1 MNVRI
6 SSLAAQAIMLLNE
19 DVEELDRAQSFGD
32 PGMELRQLAIGLVDD
47 AVTATLL
54 EADTDNIDES
64 LTLDTGGAVRNADGS
79 VDIPLPDDWLRP
91 VEIRM
96 EGWADVLHDYRDP
109 RPVTRNCTLPGA
121 RLRRHNGRRILQL
134 TGSGSNADSVPAISV
149 EYLPSPRTGP
159 LWSGDTNRSA
169 YRKSD
174 IVWLPASLLPAAT
187 RRLADMMRTIISE

>member
-19 DVEELDRAQSFGD
+19 DMEELDRAQSFGD
-32 PGMELRQLAIGLVDD
+32 PGMELRRLAIGLVDD

-79 VDIPLPDDWLRP
+79 VDIPLPDEWLRP

-109 RPVTRNCTLPGA
+109 QPVTRSLTLPGA

-159 LWSGDTNRSA
+159 LWSGSGYPTGSTDTGS
-169 YRKSD
+169 
-174 IVWLPASLLPAAT
+174 VWIPASLIPAAT
-187 RRLADMMRTIISE
+187 RRLADMMRTVISE